1 MKEES
6 SRSAIKH
13 CHNVPSCSS
22 ASCWKAGRRATGE
35 DTGHHSTTEPQP
47 PTPQHAVTHHA
58 NDLLVLDQLHTN
70 HTACTDWTVE
80 RLMAS
85 INDETSHRGRATV
98 WWTDRTRSSCTTHH
112 QLLSADTQ
120 STVRRAES
128 TISLSHHKD
137 VTMTMMMMMM
147 MFYGGQM
154 IQLLELK
161 LEWWFVWLIILG
173 LYHLVDCY
181 LFQYYFNIWNGKRPC
196 NWSIKFLICVYPL
209 SNRDKHTAV
218 CVWSSLSWLFCGCK
232 EHMNY
237 SMVPTLLFDHLP
249 KILLILTD

>member
-1 MKEES
+1 MNMWKVRQDERELQVS
-6 SRSAIKH
+6 DSKLRKLGLEQLLLYRCKRFQTSRVKGDKLSFERPHLSRSAIKH

-22 ASCWKAGRRATGE
+22 AACWKAGRRATGE

-98 WWTDRTRSSCTTHH
+98 WWTDRARSSCTTHH
-112 QLLSADTQ
+112 QLPSADTQ

-128 TISLSHHKD
+128 TISLSHPK
-137 VTMTMMMMMM
+137 TWR
-147 MFYGGQM
+147 
-154 IQLLELK
+154 
-161 LEWWFVWLIILG
+161 WWWWCWCFIE
-173 LYHLVDCY
+173 
-181 LFQYYFNIWNGKRPC
+181 
-196 NWSIKFLICVYPL
+196 
-209 SNRDKHTAV
+209 DKWFS
-218 CVWSSLSWLFCGCK
+218 C
-232 EHMNY
+232 
-237 SMVPTLLFDHLP
+237 
-249 KILLILTD
+249 